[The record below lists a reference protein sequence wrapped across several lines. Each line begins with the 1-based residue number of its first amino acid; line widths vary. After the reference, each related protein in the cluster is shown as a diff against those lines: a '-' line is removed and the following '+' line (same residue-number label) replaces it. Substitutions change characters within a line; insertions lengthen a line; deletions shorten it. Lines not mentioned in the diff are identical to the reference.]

1 MLAWRSAK
9 ASSPSQRF
17 VIRTKF
23 PFRTAKTCFGV
34 GIVETDREGNIIE
47 RVR

>member
-23 PFRTAKTCFGV
+23 PFRAAKTCFG
-34 GIVETDREGNIIE
+34 ETDREGNIIE

>member
-1 MLAWRSAK
+1 MLVQRSVK
-9 ASSPSQRF
+9 GPSPSQRF

-23 PFRTAKTCFGV
+23 PFRAAKTCFGV